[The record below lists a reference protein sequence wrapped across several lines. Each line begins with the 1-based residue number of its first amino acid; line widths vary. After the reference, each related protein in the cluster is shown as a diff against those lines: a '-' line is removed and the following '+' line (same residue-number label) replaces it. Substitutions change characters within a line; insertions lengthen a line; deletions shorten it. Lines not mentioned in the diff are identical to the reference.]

1 MYKGVVDATLAD
13 IAQMRWM
20 LEKKGRSYA
29 EILDIVRK
37 ESDKQSMRIH
47 PMGKRVGPGK
57 P

>member
-1 MYKGVVDATLAD
+1 MYKGVADATLAD

-20 LEKKGRSYA
+20 LENKEKYYA

-37 ESDKQSMRIH
+37 ESDEQRMRLH
-47 PMGKRVGPGK
+47 PMGKRVGPDK

>member
-1 MYKGVVDATLAD
+1 MYKGVADATLAD

-20 LEKKGRSYA
+20 LENKVKYYA

-37 ESDKQSMRIH
+37 ESDEQRMRLH
-47 PMGKRVGPGK
+47 PMGKRVGPDK

>member
-1 MYKGVVDATLAD
+1 MYKGIADATLAD

-20 LEKKGRSYA
+20 LEKKGKSYA

-37 ESDKQSMRIH
+37 ESDEQRMRLRS
-47 PMGKRVGPGK
+47 MGKRVGPGK